1 MATDKPEVSKLD
13 LGMTDD
19 PPDRGPVLVNVHG
32 QGAALRIRNAFGQLG
47 EWNATLQFSL
57 PESAA
62 AGVQRILAMHAF
74 RSDAGRL
81 QVVTLL
87 QVFGYTF
94 DTDPSAY
101 SGAGVFGKWSSQY
114 VLQVYDVTSN
124 SHAEYALYRRTC
136 EVDLQTVNAQDVRP
150 WGTSDA
156 FDDKIVPRGATSTD
170 LAFMVE
176 MQDCIIFG
184 AKDAGVWCYR
194 PSVFEREEPQTGT
207 VLLLGDRR
215 GEGAPV
221 SPLNG
226 EAGQFSNYNYLS
238 ESFWPVPTDCCV
250 YADRLVISSG
260 RSLYF
265 SDPFNPRG
273 LLSGNTV
280 ALPLQQ
286 DITAIAT
293 VFGNIC
299 VWTSEEFG
307 IYRPNEGT
315 FLNDGSW
322 RLVSNDAGCAG
333 PGAKIVLQD
342 GIIWAGN
349 RGLFYS
355 TGQYD
360 VQSASASLQS
370 LVIDGIGN
378 PLSSFLATQ
387 QVGYTPPTG
396 DTPRLQ
402 WLWKNIER
410 ASFAYDRQRDM
421 LVMSLPSEQ
430 IMLCRVGGQWTVFT
444 TESRADNFPTSV
456 NIASLAVERV
466 CSCDGR
472 IFAACG
478 PETFNPALASG
489 GTTSAWYLLEMN
501 RGGAVDRSVEFIEDN
516 RTHVGWWTIHGAVSD
531 NDPEI
536 SLGKPT
542 ELWPGWLSQT
552 GGNAIGASGGWLVPV
567 TIQPTATPVAGM
579 PVGYVQ
585 VDVSYDSSKWSP
597 LLVGAGPAVDV
608 VWPNERIATL
618 AGWAVTNPAPGTIS
632 ITYNS
637 GTFLNLSLYLEQ
649 PLFYIPMQ
657 RNATYA
663 PNNGCGWGLLNVP
676 VVGQT
681 IVLNVQ
687 ARLRTW
693 RQFDRLSRNAVTAA
707 PLLHD
712 NDDAAQPVDW
722 VYKWAQLD
730 MGGQARLRDVFLR
743 ALTHGQGTAG
753 IAPAWLWGLLNVYYS
768 SDWKDWSGQIVDWS
782 GFENELAPKATP
794 LRARVKNA
802 SATMITRVFGGGL
815 KWGSTADATKGNFL
829 ADDEQV
835 DTLALSD
842 SVRGETLSLLFFGFV
857 RDKAETLMLRE
868 VTARVLK
875 SGGRRRI
882 GR

>member
-13 LGMTDD
+13 LGMTSD

-32 QGAALRIRNAFGQLG
+32 QGAALRIRNAFGQIG
-47 EWNATLQFSL
+47 EWNTTMRFNLSGNG
-57 PESAA
+57 A
-62 AGVQRILAMHAF
+62 AGVQRILAMYAF

-81 QVVTLL
+81 QVVALL
-87 QVFGYTF
+87 QVFGNTF
-94 DTDPSAY
+94 DTDPSSY
-101 SGAGVFGKWSSQY
+101 LNAGVFGKWASQY
-114 VLQVYDVTSN
+114 VFHIYDVTADT
-124 SHAEYALYRRTC
+124 HAEFALYRRTC
-136 EVDLQTVNAQDVRP
+136 EVDLRTINAQDVRP

-156 FDDKIVPRGATSTD
+156 YDDKITPRGATSSEP
-170 LAFMVE
+170 AFMIE

-184 AKDAGVWCYR
+184 SKDAGVWSYR
-194 PSVFEREEPQTGT
+194 PSVFEQEEPQTGT

-215 GEGAPV
+215 GEGSPI

-226 EAGQFSNYNYLS
+226 DAGQFANYNYLP
-238 ESFWPVPTDCCV
+238 ESSWPTPVDCAV
-250 YADRLVISSG
+250 YSDRLVIASG

-273 LLSGNTV
+273 LLSGNSV
-280 ALPLQQ
+280 ALPLQR
-286 DITAIAT
+286 DINAVAT

-299 VWTSEEFG
+299 VWTAEEFG

-315 FLNDGSW
+315 FINDGSW

-333 PGAKIVLQD
+333 PSAKIVLQD
-342 GIIWAGN
+342 GVIWAGS

-360 VQSASASLQS
+360 VGSASESLQS
-370 LVIDGIGN
+370 LVIDGIGS
-378 PLSSFLATQ
+378 PLSSFLSTQ
-387 QVGYTPPTG
+387 QVGYAPPTG

-402 WLWKNIER
+402 WLWKEVER

-421 LVMSLPSEQ
+421 LLMSLPSEQ
-430 IMLCRVGGQWTVFT
+430 IMLCRVAGQWSLFT

-456 NIASLAVERV
+456 NISSLAVERI

-472 IFAACG
+472 VFAACG
-478 PETFNPALASG
+478 PETFDPWLATG
-489 GTTSAWYLLEMN
+489 GPTSAWYLLEMG
-501 RGGAVDRSVEFIEDN
+501 RGGAVDRSVEFPDDN
-516 RTHVGWWTIHGAVSD
+516 RTGIGWWTIHGAVTD
-531 NDPEI
+531 YDPEI

-542 ELWPGWLSQT
+542 EIWPGWVVSG

-567 TIQPTATPVAGM
+567 TIQTEASRFGT

-585 VDVSYDSSKWSP
+585 IDVTYDSTKWSP
-597 LLVGAGPAVDV
+597 LLVGAGPGIDV
-608 VWPNERIATL
+608 VWPNERVATL
-618 AGWAVTNPAPGTIS
+618 AGWAITNPAPGKIS

-637 GTFLNLSLYLEQ
+637 ATFLNLSLFLQQ

-657 RNATYA
+657 RNSTFA
-663 PNNGCGWGLLNVP
+663 PNNGCGWGLANVP
-676 VVGQT
+676 LVGQSILINT
-681 IVLNVQ
+681 Q

-693 RQFDRLSRNAVTAA
+693 RQFDRLSKNALSGAL
-707 PLLHD
+707 LLHD
-712 NDDAAQPVDW
+712 DDDAAQPVDW
-722 VYKWAQLD
+722 VYKWAQMDLS
-730 MGGQARLRDVFLR
+730 GQGRLREVFLR
-743 ALTHGQGTAG
+743 ALTHGQGTSG
-753 IAPAWLWGLLNVYYS
+753 IATAWLWGLLNVYYS

-782 GFENELAPKATP
+782 GFENELATKATP
-794 LRARVKNA
+794 LRARVKDA
-802 SATMITRVFGGGL
+802 SAAMIARVFGGGL
-815 KWGSTADATKGNFL
+815 KWGSTADKTKGNYL

-835 DTLALSD
+835 DTLAFSD